1 MQDKTLEYYMSLPY
15 TVEIKRSKDEYF
27 AKVLE
32 LSGCMTWAGTLEELE
47 YMIEDAMLC
56 WIEDA
61 LKQGD
66 PVPEPKGRLGF

>member
-1 MQDKTLEYYMSLPY
+1 MHERKTLKHYMSLPY
-15 TVEIKRSKDEYF
+15 TVEIKRSEDGYF

-32 LSGCMTWAGTLEELE
+32 LPGCMTWADTLEELE

-61 LKQGD
+61 LKHGD
-66 PVPEPKGRLGF
+66 PVPEPKGA

>member
-1 MQDKTLEYYMSLPY
+1 MHERKTLEYYMSLPY
-15 TVEIKRSKDEYF
+15 TVETKRSEDGYF

-32 LSGCMTWAGTLEELE
+32 LSGCMTWTATLEELE

-61 LKQGD
+61 LKHGD
-66 PVPEPKGRLGF
+66 SVPEPKGA

>member
-1 MQDKTLEYYMSLPY
+1 MHERKTLEYYMSLPY
-15 TVEIKRSKDEYF
+15 TVEIKRSEDGYF

-32 LSGCMTWAGTLEELE
+32 LPGCMTWAGTLEKLE

-66 PVPEPKGRLGF
+66 LVPEPKGA